1 MNQPPTICLADT
13 QPPLS
18 SHYSLYFMK
27 KRLMEILDG
36 SANDTASRIFE
47 WVITIIVLTNCAAVV
62 MDSVHEVHEAYKEFF
77 HEFEF
82 WSVMFF
88 TSEYVLR
95 SWSYG
100 ARYSAEQ
107 GGAWKGR
114 KEYMF
119 SFFGLVDFFATAPFY
134 LHFLFPYLDL
144 RVLRVLRL
152 LRILKLS
159 KYNTALQDLFYAV
172 ASEKKAFT
180 SALFLLVI
188 ATIVSA
194 SLMYFAEGHHQ
205 PEHFGSIPSC
215 IYWSIITITSG
226 YGNIEE
232 LTLGG
237 EIIALMTG
245 FLGVCMAAIMTGI
258 VASAFSNQLSRKKAA
273 FGQQLR
279 QALADGV
286 VTEAEQETLERLR
299 RQYRLTEQQVQA
311 MMDEVRKEGAG
322 K

>member
-1 MNQPPTICLADT
+1 
-13 QPPLS
+13 
-18 SHYSLYFMK
+18 
-27 KRLMEILDG
+27 MEILDG
-36 SANDTASRIFE
+36 SSNDTASKIFE
-47 WVITIIVLTNCAAVV
+47 WVITIVVLTNCAAVV

-100 ARYSAEQ
+100 ARYSAEE
-107 GGAWKGR
+107 GGAWRGR

-159 KYNTALQDLFYAV
+159 KYNTALQDLFHAV

-194 SLMYFAEGHHQ
+194 SLMYFAEGHHH
-205 PEHFGSIPSC
+205 PEHFGSIPTC

-226 YGNIEE
+226 YGNVED
-232 LTLGG
+232 LTLAG
-237 EIIALMTG
+237 EIIALVTG

-286 VTEAEQETLERLR
+286 VTEAEQETLDRLR

-311 MMDEVRKEGAG
+311 MMEEARKEGA
-322 K
+322 

>member
-1 MNQPPTICLADT
+1 
-13 QPPLS
+13 
-18 SHYSLYFMK
+18 MK
-27 KRLMEILDG
+27 RRLMEILDG
-36 SANDTASRIFE
+36 SSADIYSKLLE
-47 WVITIIVLTNCAAVV
+47 WAITFVVLTNCAAVV
-62 MDSVHEVHEAYKEFF
+62 FDSVPEIHAEYKNFF

-88 TSEYVLR
+88 TAEYVLR

-100 ARYSAEQ
+100 ARYSPEE

-114 KEYMF
+114 REYML

-134 LHFLFPYLDL
+134 VHFMFPYLDL

-159 KYNTALQDLFYAV
+159 KYNTALQDLFHAV
-172 ASEKKAFT
+172 ASERKAFT

-194 SLMYFAEGHHQ
+194 SLMYFAEGHNQ
-205 PEHFGSIPSC
+205 PEHFGSIPAC

-226 YGNIEE
+226 YGNVED
-232 LTLGG
+232 LTLAG
-237 EIIALMTG
+237 EIIALVTG

-279 QALADGV
+279 EALADGV
-286 VTEAEQETLERLR
+286 VTDAEQEVLERLR
-299 RQYRLTEQQVQA
+299 RQYRLSEETVRSIME
-311 MMDEVRKEGAG
+311 EVRKEREAATI
-322 K
+322 KAA

>member
-1 MNQPPTICLADT
+1 
-13 QPPLS
+13 
-18 SHYSLYFMK
+18 
-27 KRLMEILDG
+27 
-36 SANDTASRIFE
+36 
-47 WVITIIVLTNCAAVV
+47 
-62 MDSVHEVHEAYKEFF
+62 MDSVHEIHESYKEFF
-77 HEFEF
+77 YEFEF

-88 TSEYVLR
+88 TAEYVLR

-107 GGAWKGR
+107 GGTWKGR
-114 KEYMF
+114 KEYIF

-159 KYNTALQDLFYAV
+159 KYNTALQDLFHAV
-172 ASEKKAFT
+172 ASEKKAFA

-205 PEHFGSIPSC
+205 PEHFGSIPVC

-226 YGNIEE
+226 YGNVKD
-232 LTLGG
+232 LTLAG
-237 EIIALMTG
+237 EIISLVTG

-286 VTEAEQETLERLR
+286 VTDAEQETLERLR
-299 RQYRLTEQQVQA
+299 RQYRLTEAQVQA
-311 MMDEVRKEGAG
+311 MMEEVRKEGA
-322 K
+322 

>member
-1 MNQPPTICLADT
+1 
-13 QPPLS
+13 
-18 SHYSLYFMK
+18 MK

-36 SANDTASRIFE
+36 SSNDTASKIFE

-62 MDSVHEVHEAYKEFF
+62 MDSVHEIHESYKEFF

-88 TSEYVLR
+88 TAEYVLR

-107 GGAWKGR
+107 GGTWKGR
-114 KEYMF
+114 KEYIF

-159 KYNTALQDLFYAV
+159 KYNTALQDLFHAV
-172 ASEKKAFT
+172 ASEKKAFA

-205 PEHFGSIPSC
+205 PEHFGSIPVC

-226 YGNIEE
+226 YGNVEE
-232 LTLGG
+232 LTLAG
-237 EIIALMTG
+237 EIIALVTG

-286 VTEAEQETLERLR
+286 VTDAEQETLERLR
-299 RQYRLTEQQVQA
+299 RQYRLTEAQVQA
-311 MMDEVRKEGAG
+311 MMDEVRKEGA
-322 K
+322 

>member
-1 MNQPPTICLADT
+1 
-13 QPPLS
+13 
-18 SHYSLYFMK
+18 MK
-27 KRLMEILDG
+27 RRLMEILDG
-36 SANDTASRIFE
+36 SSADIYSKILE
-47 WVITIIVLTNCAAVV
+47 WVITLVVLTNCAAVV
-62 MDSVHEVHEAYKEFF
+62 FDSVPEIHNEYKDFF

-88 TSEYVLR
+88 TAEYVLR

-100 ARYSAEQ
+100 ARYSRDE

-114 KEYMF
+114 REYML

-134 LHFLFPYLDL
+134 VHFMFTYLDL

-159 KYNTALQDLFYAV
+159 KYNTALQDLFHAV
-172 ASEKKAFT
+172 ASERKAFT

-194 SLMYFAEGHHQ
+194 SLMYFAEGHNQ
-205 PEHFGSIPSC
+205 PEHFGSIPAC

-226 YGNIEE
+226 YGNVED
-232 LTLGG
+232 LTLAG
-237 EIIALMTG
+237 EIIALVTG

-279 QALADGV
+279 EALADGV
-286 VTEAEQETLERLR
+286 VTDAEQEVLERLR
-299 RQYRLTEQQVQA
+299 RQYRLSEETVKSIME
-311 MMDEVRKEGAG
+311 EIRKEREAAV
-322 K
+322 KAA

>member
-1 MNQPPTICLADT
+1 
-13 QPPLS
+13 
-18 SHYSLYFMK
+18 MK
-27 KRLMEILDG
+27 HTLMKILDG
-36 SANDTASRIFE
+36 SSYNLYSKLVE
-47 WVITIIVLTNCAAVV
+47 WIITLVVLTNCAAVV
-62 MDSVHEVHEAYKEFF
+62 LDSVPEIHAQYRDFF

-100 ARYSAEQ
+100 ARYPRNQ

-114 KEYMF
+114 REYMF

-134 LHFLFPYLDL
+134 LHFMFPYLDL

-159 KYNTALQDLFYAV
+159 KYNTALQDLFHAI
-172 ASEKKAFT
+172 ASERKAFT

-205 PEHFGSIPSC
+205 PQHFGSIPTC
-215 IYWSIITITSG
+215 IYWAIVTITSG
-226 YGNIEE
+226 YGNVED
-232 LTLGG
+232 LTLAG
-237 EIIALMTG
+237 EIIALVTG

-279 QALADGV
+279 EALADGV
-286 VTEAEQETLERLR
+286 VTEAEQEVLERLR
-299 RQYRLTEQQVQA
+299 RQYRLSEETVTSI
-311 MMDEVRKEGAG
+311 MDEIRKERETAAASS
-322 K
+322 

>member
-1 MNQPPTICLADT
+1 
-13 QPPLS
+13 
-18 SHYSLYFMK
+18 MK

-36 SANDTASRIFE
+36 SSNDTASKIFE
-47 WVITIIVLTNCAAVV
+47 WVITIVVLTNCAAVV
-62 MDSVHEVHEAYKEFF
+62 LDSVHEIHEAYKEFF

-100 ARYSAEQ
+100 ARYSAEE
-107 GGAWKGR
+107 GGAWRGR

-159 KYNTALQDLFYAV
+159 KYNTALQDLFHAV

-205 PEHFGSIPSC
+205 PEHFGSIPTC

-226 YGNIEE
+226 YGNVED
-232 LTLGG
+232 LTLAG
-237 EIIALMTG
+237 EIIALVTG

-258 VASAFSNQLSRKKAA
+258 VASAFANQLSRKKAA

-286 VTEAEQETLERLR
+286 VTEAEQETLDRLR

-311 MMDEVRKEGAG
+311 MMDEARKENAG
-322 K
+322 N

>member
-1 MNQPPTICLADT
+1 
-13 QPPLS
+13 
-18 SHYSLYFMK
+18 MK
-27 KRLMEILDG
+27 RRLMEILDG
-36 SANDTASRIFE
+36 SSADIYSKLLE
-47 WVITIIVLTNCAAVV
+47 WAITFVVLTNCAAVV
-62 MDSVHEVHEAYKEFF
+62 FDSVSEIHAEYKNFF

-88 TSEYVLR
+88 TAEYVLR

-100 ARYSAEQ
+100 ARYSPEE

-114 KEYMF
+114 REYML

-134 LHFLFPYLDL
+134 VHFMFPYLDL

-159 KYNTALQDLFYAV
+159 KYNTALQDLFHAV
-172 ASEKKAFT
+172 ASERKAFT

-194 SLMYFAEGHHQ
+194 SLMYFAEGHNQ
-205 PEHFGSIPSC
+205 PEHFGSIPAC

-226 YGNIEE
+226 YGNVED
-232 LTLGG
+232 LTLAG
-237 EIIALMTG
+237 EIIALVTG

-279 QALADGV
+279 EALADGV
-286 VTEAEQETLERLR
+286 VTDAEQEVLERLR
-299 RQYRLTEQQVQA
+299 RQYRLSEETVRSIME
-311 MMDEVRKEGAG
+311 EVRKEREAATI
-322 K
+322 KAA

>member
-1 MNQPPTICLADT
+1 
-13 QPPLS
+13 
-18 SHYSLYFMK
+18 
-27 KRLMEILDG
+27 MEILDG
-36 SANDTASRIFE
+36 SPNQFLSRYVE
-47 WVITIIVLTNCAAVV
+47 WLISTVVVINCSAVIL
-62 MDSVHEVHEAYKEFF
+62 DSVPEIHAVYKDFF
-77 HEFEF
+77 HELEF

-88 TSEYVLR
+88 TAEYVLR

-100 ARYSAEQ
+100 ARYSRDE

-114 KEYMF
+114 REYML

-134 LHFLFPYLDL
+134 VHFMFPYLDL

-159 KYNTALQDLFYAV
+159 KYNTALQDLFHAV
-172 ASEKKAFT
+172 ASERKAFT

-194 SLMYFAEGHHQ
+194 SLMYFAEGHNQ
-205 PEHFGSIPSC
+205 PEHFGSIPAC

-226 YGNIEE
+226 YGNVED
-232 LTLGG
+232 LTLAG
-237 EIIALMTG
+237 EIIALVTG

-279 QALADGV
+279 EALADGV
-286 VTEAEQETLERLR
+286 VTDAEQEVLERLR
-299 RQYRLTEQQVQA
+299 RQYRLSEETVKSIME
-311 MMDEVRKEGAG
+311 EIRKEREAAV
-322 K
+322 KAA

>member
-1 MNQPPTICLADT
+1 
-13 QPPLS
+13 
-18 SHYSLYFMK
+18 
-27 KRLMEILDG
+27 MEILDG
-36 SANDTASRIFE
+36 SSNDTASKVFE
-47 WVITIIVLTNCAAVV
+47 WAITIVVLTNCAAVV
-62 MDSVHEVHEAYKEFF
+62 MDSVHEIHEAYQAFF

-159 KYNTALQDLFYAV
+159 KYNTALQDLFHAV

-205 PEHFGSIPSC
+205 PEHFGSIPAC

-226 YGNIEE
+226 YGNVEE
-232 LTLGG
+232 LTLAG
-237 EIIALMTG
+237 EIIALVTG

-286 VTEAEQETLERLR
+286 VSEAEQETLDRLR

-311 MMDEVRKEGAG
+311 MMDEVRKENAS

>member
-1 MNQPPTICLADT
+1 
-13 QPPLS
+13 
-18 SHYSLYFMK
+18 MK

-36 SANDTASRIFE
+36 SSNDTASKIFE
-47 WVITIIVLTNCAAVV
+47 WVITIVVLTNCAAVV

-100 ARYSAEQ
+100 ARYSAEE
-107 GGAWKGR
+107 GGAWRGR

-159 KYNTALQDLFYAV
+159 KYNTALQDLFHAV

-194 SLMYFAEGHHQ
+194 SLMYFAEGHHH
-205 PEHFGSIPSC
+205 PEHFGSIPTC

-226 YGNIEE
+226 YGNVED
-232 LTLGG
+232 LTLAG
-237 EIIALMTG
+237 EIIALVTG

-286 VTEAEQETLERLR
+286 VTEAEQETLDRLR

-311 MMDEVRKEGAG
+311 MMEEARKEGA
-322 K
+322 

>member
-1 MNQPPTICLADT
+1 
-13 QPPLS
+13 
-18 SHYSLYFMK
+18 
-27 KRLMEILDG
+27 
-36 SANDTASRIFE
+36 
-47 WVITIIVLTNCAAVV
+47 VVLTNCAAVV
-62 MDSVHEVHEAYKEFF
+62 LDSVHEIHEAYKDFF

-88 TSEYVLR
+88 SAEYVLR
-95 SWSYG
+95 TWSYG
-100 ARYSAEQ
+100 ARYTPEQ

-114 KEYMF
+114 KEYVF
-119 SFFGLVDFFATAPFY
+119 SFFGLIDFFATAPFY

-159 KYNTALQDLFYAV
+159 KYNTALQDLFHAV
-172 ASEKKAFT
+172 ASEKKAFA
-180 SALFLLVI
+180 SALFLLLI

-194 SLMYFAEGHHQ
+194 SLMYFAEGHNQ
-205 PEHFGSIPSC
+205 PEHFGSIPHC
-215 IYWSIITITSG
+215 IYWAVITITSG
-226 YGNIEE
+226 SGNVEN
-232 LTLGG
+232 LTVAGD
-237 EIIALMTG
+237 IIALITG

-279 QALADGV
+279 QALADGI
-286 VTEAEQETLERLR
+286 VTDAEQDTLDRLR

-311 MMDEVRKEGAG
+311 MMEDIRKEE